1 MKVGDF
7 GDLEILMTV
16 LDDGDVVGYYTH
28 IIDHEVQIAM
38 KEDHQKPLIKSL
50 RP

>member
-1 MKVGDF
+1 MKIGDF
-7 GDLEILMTV
+7 GNLEILMTV

-28 IIDHEVQIAM
+28 TIDHEVQIAM
-38 KEDHQKPLIKSL
+38 KEGHKKPPIKSL